1 MKQNLLSLFLAML
14 LLVGGE
20 YEITHTSGRVSYCKI
35 VAILADGDYVIN
47 HPTKIYGFNSG
58 RIPIVKWSNEQILLS
73 YIDISEARILRLPR
87 KQSLQSN

>member
-1 MKQNLLSLFLAML
+1 ML

-35 VAILADGDYVIN
+35 VGILQDGDYIIN
-47 HPTKIYGFNSG
+47 HPIKIYGYNSG
-58 RIPIVKWSNEQILLS
+58 KIPIVRWSDEKILLS
-73 YIDISEARILRLPR
+73 SIDISEARILRLPK